1 LLQASPIRYCAW
13 PFTGGPAARRLF
25 QIAPFPTLPPH
36 ARRPTMR
43 GAVAGSLLVATIL
56 LCAAIGFGLG
66 ALVGAPVA
74 LGLAGLF
81 AGVPLGIVVVIRRF
95 RDL

>member
-1 LLQASPIRYCAW
+1 
-13 PFTGGPAARRLF
+13 
-25 QIAPFPTLPPH
+25 
-36 ARRPTMR
+36 MR
-43 GAVAGSLLVATIL
+43 GAVAGSLLVATIV
-56 LCAAIGFGLG
+56 LCAAAGFGVG
-66 ALVGAPVA
+66 ALVGAPVP

>member
-1 LLQASPIRYCAW
+1 
-13 PFTGGPAARRLF
+13 
-25 QIAPFPTLPPH
+25 
-36 ARRPTMR
+36 MR
-43 GAVAGSLLVATIL
+43 GAVAGSVLVATIV

-66 ALVGAPVA
+66 ALVGAPVP

-81 AGVPLGIVVVIRRF
+81 VGVPLGIVLVIRRF

>member
-1 LLQASPIRYCAW
+1 MTEP
-13 PFTGGPAARRLF
+13 PAPRGDR
-25 QIAPFPTLPPH
+25 P
-36 ARRPTMR
+36 PTMR
-43 GAVAGSLLVATIL
+43 GAVAGSLLVATIV

>member
-1 LLQASPIRYCAW
+1 
-13 PFTGGPAARRLF
+13 
-25 QIAPFPTLPPH
+25 
-36 ARRPTMR
+36 MR
-43 GAVAGSLLVATIL
+43 GAVAGSVLVATIL

-66 ALVGAPVA
+66 GLVGAPVA
-74 LGLAGLF
+74 LGLVGLF

>member
-1 LLQASPIRYCAW
+1 M
-13 PFTGGPAARRLF
+13 T
-25 QIAPFPTLPPH
+25 APRPPVN
-36 ARRPTMR
+36 R
-43 GAVAGSLLVATIL
+43 GMVAGSLLVATIL

-66 ALVGAPVA
+66 ALVGAAIP

>member
-1 LLQASPIRYCAW
+1 MTEP
-13 PFTGGPAARRLF
+13 PAPRPDR
-25 QIAPFPTLPPH
+25 P
-36 ARRPTMR
+36 PTMR
-43 GAVAGSLLVATIL
+43 GAVAGSVLVATMI

-66 ALVGAPVA
+66 ALVGAPVP

-81 AGVPLGIVVVIRRF
+81 AGVPLGMVVVVRRF

>member
-1 LLQASPIRYCAW
+1 MTEP
-13 PFTGGPAARRLF
+13 
-25 QIAPFPTLPPH
+25 PTPRGDRP
-36 ARRPTMR
+36 PTMR

-56 LCAAIGFGLG
+56 LCAGIGFGLG